1 MDASMSMITLGVRD
15 LEAARRFYLAG
26 LGWAPA
32 LEVPG
37 DVTFVQVGPMM
48 LVGLW
53 SSAKLS
59 AEAGGLYQGDEA
71 APISLAHMGPDAPSV
86 GRVLD
91 DAVRAGGQLVCPAT
105 EREWGG
111 VTGYF
116 ADPDG
121 YRWEV
126 AWNPSTDPVLGPIL
140 GPEAA
145 AARLRGAAT
154 TGGASGAAVAAE
166 GEGQTSP
173 PAHLSATLED
183 DPRPALPLHGGE
195 RETLTA
201 FLEHHRTTFELKC
214 LGAAP
219 DRWSDTS
226 IPPSGLSLHGLI
238 RHLTGV
244 ERWWWRIQFAGEDV
258 PLLYYTDDDPDQDF
272 DDLAGDPEVALERWR
287 QECARSREI
296 LAAAASLDAVGTKR
310 TTGET
315 FSLRGLFSHLIA
327 EYARHNGHADLLR
340 EQIDGAVGQ

>member
-15 LEAARRFYLAG
+15 LEAARRFYLDG

-37 DVTFVQVGPMM
+37 DVTFIKVGPAM
-48 LVGLW
+48 LLGLW
-53 SSAKLS
+53 GSAKLS

-71 APISLAHMGPDAPSV
+71 APISLAHMVPDAESV
-86 GRVLD
+86 ARVLD
-91 DAVRAGGQLVCPAT
+91 DAVRAGGRLVDPAT

-145 AARLRGAAT
+145 ANRLEAVARGQD
-154 TGGASGAAVAAE
+154 GSGASAE
-166 GEGQTSP
+166 GEGQTDP
-173 PAHLSATLED
+173 PAHLAATLAD
-183 DPRPALPLHGGE
+183 DPRPALPLRGDE

-201 FLEHHRTTFELKC
+201 FLEHHRQTFELKV
-214 LGAAP
+214 LGTP
-219 DRWSDTS
+219 PERWSDRS

-258 PLLYYTDDDPDQDF
+258 PMLYYTDDDPDQDF
-272 DDLAGDPEVALERWR
+272 EDLAGDPEQALERWR
-287 QECARSREI
+287 QECAHSREI
-296 LAAAASLDAVGTKR
+296 LAAADSLDDTGTKR

-315 FSLRGLFSHLIA
+315 FSLRWLLADLVA